1 VNQFSDFAFLA
12 SMFSPIAALLAIPLV
27 FVIYRTQVGVEALL
41 GFIWLAASSIGIA
54 LLTGFGGMVAGGAG
68 FCIYEPG
75 AQCAFGGIFISGP
88 LGFSL
93 GVAVVLYWWARRM
106 KQSNL
111 PLEPDG
117 ETG

>member
-1 VNQFSDFAFLA
+1 
-12 SMFSPIAALLAIPLV
+12 MFSPVVGLLAIPLV

-41 GFIWLAASSIGIA
+41 ACTRLAASSIGIA
-54 LLTGFGGMVAGGAG
+54 LLTGFGGMVAGAFG

-75 AQCAFGGIFISGP
+75 AQCAFGGIFLSGP

-93 GVAVVLYWWARRM
+93 GVAVVLFWWARRM
-106 KQSNL
+106 RQSNP

-117 ETG
+117 EIG